1 MYCDPFLQAE
11 LPEFQPPLGL
21 SFSWDPLGGLGSAV
35 GSAIVLPSNS
45 SLCPGLAESVTG
57 GQRLGLSLALRVGP
71 GLEQG
76 GEGT

>member
-11 LPEFQPPLGL
+11 LPGFQPCLDL

-35 GSAIVLPSNS
+35 GSVIVLPSNS
-45 SLCPGLAESVTG
+45 SLCPGLAGSVTG
-57 GQRLGLSLALRVGP
+57 GQRLGLSLSPRVGP